1 MDVGTPNPR
10 NFYGIFIFLFGLG
23 LYAFLVAAGGDALND
38 YGLHASLQMLYFAIF
53 GIIWIFPAKKFFDWM
68 AKGRSE

>member
-23 LYAFLVAAGGDALND
+23 LYAFLIAAGGDALEAFGAN
-38 YGLHASLQMLYFAIF
+38 LLVQMIYYAIF
-53 GIIWIFPAKKFFDWM
+53 GIIWIIPAKKLFDWM